1 MKKNMTCFL
10 TLMFAASLIAIPA
23 AARPHH
29 DTGQVKSVKLDKDN
43 DKGKGTDHSKKDD
56 GKCGSTVTTGT
67 TTTSGTSGSSGGS
80 GSTVTTTGTSG
91 SPITTAF

>member
-10 TLMFAASLIAIPA
+10 TVMFAASLITIPA

-29 DTGQVKSVKLDKDN
+29 DSGQVKSVKLDKDK
-43 DKGKGTDHSKKDD
+43 DKGLGSDHNKKDD
-56 GKCGSTVTTGT
+56 DKCGSTGTTGT
-67 TTTSGTSGSSGGS
+67 TTTSGTSGSSAGS
-80 GSTVTTTGTSG
+80 GSTVTTTGPSG